1 MCTSKRQKLLKNDQ
15 YGDQKTAP
23 ESCWPEVTTRNK
35 NNRTY
40 NQTLPISLH
49 PHHWPNTAQDVP
61 SENRAPARAQ
71 STSESWHSRRH
82 SRYSCMLEEGPRG
95 ILCAHPYNSVR
106 SGPFRTLT
114 HALPSARA
122 LILCFLNGIPSYSS
136 GPSLHMTPSSPPWTA
151 DYCFFCASTM
161 LYLKR
166 ISSSI
171 PLYCGFTC

>member
-1 MCTSKRQKLLKNDQ
+1 
-15 YGDQKTAP
+15 
-23 ESCWPEVTTRNK
+23 
-35 NNRTY
+35 
-40 NQTLPISLH
+40 
-49 PHHWPNTAQDVP
+49 
-61 SENRAPARAQ
+61 
-71 STSESWHSRRH
+71 
-82 SRYSCMLEEGPRG
+82 MLEEGPRG

-114 HALPSARA
+114 HALPSARV

-151 DYCFFCASTM
+151 DYCFLCASTM

-171 PLYCGFTC
+171 LLYCAFTFYLLNVCLSILTTRPTRAATLSYSCSTLSGLTQGLTIKTPPNSS